1 MVTEIKKA
9 YTLESLE
16 KYSLKERLMIRAAD
30 VVFYLAIKLIGS
42 TIRWETEGLENLRSI
57 ESTGKLPIFCL
68 WHDRIFAGTYFLRD
82 RGIVVIT
89 SQSLDGEYIARFL
102 KRLGYG
108 TVRGSSTRGGVKALV
123 EMIRCMR
130 AGVSMAFTVDG
141 PRGPRYEAKKGAV
154 LLAKK
159 TGNPMVPFGVESARF
174 WNVKSWDRMQI
185 PKPFTRARFIVADPI
200 HVREDADDDE
210 ITSKTMELQS
220 SLDAIVSRGRK
231 WRDGL

>member
-1 MVTEIKKA
+1 MVTEIEKA
-9 YTLESLE
+9 YTFDSLE
-16 KYSLKERLMIRAAD
+16 KYTLKERMLIRAAD
-30 VVFYLAIKLIGS
+30 VVFFLAIKLIGA
-42 TIRWETEGLENLRSI
+42 TIRWETEGLENLDSV
-57 ESTGKLPIFCL
+57 ESASRIPIFCL
-68 WHDRIFAGTYFLRD
+68 WHDRIFGGTYFLRD

-130 AGVSMAFTVDG
+130 SGRPMAFTVDG
-141 PRGPRYEAKKGAV
+141 PRGPRYEAKKGAA

-159 TGNPMVPFGVESARF
+159 TGNPMVPFGVEAARF

-185 PKPFTRARFIVADPI
+185 PIPFTKARFIVGNPI
-200 HVREDADDDE
+200 YVGPDADDDE
-210 ITSKTMELQS
+210 VTRKTIELQS
-220 SLDAIVSRGRK
+220 ALDAIVSQGAK
-231 WRDGL
+231 WRETL